1 MANIDLE
8 MGQFQKVTTLENK
21 DYIVVSLDNGTQGQ
35 IKVSDLASVVAGIMP
50 NGTFRIAHYYIP
62 TLKTYARKICSFIV
76 QEAYYN
82 SMIQINAVGF
92 DGCYCGFIM
101 FRNIVGNFTFY
112 KKDLFSTANIPGIYI
127 LRNGNLFDVYISGT
141 YLSTYSHGGTT
152 IITSDDMVSFAN
164 TGQEVLTD
172 NIKDSSVEY
181 IQM

>member
-1 MANIDLE
+1 
-8 MGQFQKVTTLENK
+8 
-21 DYIVVSLDNGTQGQ
+21 
-35 IKVSDLASVVAGIMP
+35 MP

-82 SMIQINAVGF
+82 SMIQINTVGF

-141 YLSTYSHGGTT
+141 YISTYSHGGIT

-172 NIKDSSVEY
+172 NIKDSAVEFT
-181 IQM
+181 QM